1 MLISILQD
9 DASAKGL
16 TCKGLACRGLAWR
29 GEVRT
34 PPFWELEELIAQGHD
49 TKTALEI
56 IAARRSEAER
66 QDRRPA
72 CDVVFPARI
81 PA

>member
-1 MLISILQD
+1 MLISFLQD

-16 TCKGLACRGLAWR
+16 ARKGLAWR
-29 GEVRT
+29 GKVRT

-49 TKTALEI
+49 TRTALEI

-66 QDRRPA
+66 QDRHPA
-72 CDVVFPARI
+72 CEVVSPSRI

>member
-1 MLISILQD
+1 MLISFLQD

-16 TCKGLACRGLAWR
+16 ACMGLARKGLAWR
-29 GEVRT
+29 GAVHA

-49 TKTALEI
+49 TRTALEI
-56 IAARRSEAER
+56 IAVRRGEAER
-66 QDRRPA
+66 QDRHPA
-72 CDVVFPARI
+72 CDIASPSPI

>member
-1 MLISILQD
+1 MLISFLQD

-16 TCKGLACRGLAWR
+16 ACKGPAWR
-29 GEVRT
+29 GEVRM

-56 IAARRSEAER
+56 IAVRRSEAER
-66 QDRRPA
+66 QDRHPA
-72 CDVVFPARI
+72 CDVVSPSRI

>member
-1 MLISILQD
+1 MLISFLQD

-16 TCKGLACRGLAWR
+16 ACKGPTWR

-49 TKTALEI
+49 TRTALEI
-56 IAARRSEAER
+56 IAIRRNQAER

-72 CDVVFPARI
+72 CDVVSPSRI

>member
-1 MLISILQD
+1 MLISFLQD

-16 TCKGLACRGLAWR
+16 ACKGLAWR
-29 GEVRT
+29 GELGT

-49 TKTALEI
+49 TGTALEI
-56 IAARRSEAER
+56 IAVRRSEAEG
-66 QDRRPA
+66 QDRPPA
-72 CDVVFPARI
+72 CDAASPARI

>member
-1 MLISILQD
+1 MLVNFLQD

-16 TCKGLACRGLAWR
+16 ACKGLAWR
-29 GEVRT
+29 GEVRM

-49 TKTALEI
+49 TRTALEI
-56 IAARRSEAER
+56 MAARRSEAER
-66 QDRRPA
+66 QDRQPA
-72 CDVVFPARI
+72 CDMASPSRI

>member
-1 MLISILQD
+1 MLISFLQD

-16 TCKGLACRGLAWR
+16 AWQ
-29 GEVRT
+29 GVVHT

-49 TKTALEI
+49 TRTALEI

-66 QDRRPA
+66 QDRHPA
-72 CDVVFPARI
+72 CDVVSPSRI

>member
-1 MLISILQD
+1 MLISFLQD

-16 TCKGLACRGLAWR
+16 TWR

-34 PPFWELEELIAQGHD
+34 PPFWELEELIALGHD
-49 TKTALEI
+49 TRTALEI
-56 IAARRSEAER
+56 IAVRRSAAER
-66 QDRRPA
+66 QERHPA
-72 CDVVFPARI
+72 CDVGFLSRI